1 MNHRS
6 RKQRVISGVIILLLI
21 VTMVVTLVVPFLLS

>member
-1 MNHRS
+1 MNHRF
-6 RKQRVISGVIILLLI
+6 RKQRIISGVIILLLI